1 MSQPD
6 AELHDIQAMVR
17 SGLGRLTEVL
27 LLLLRVTDPAAARA
41 WLRDAPVTAVADL
54 AQHRDT
60 VLQVALTAPGLAAL
74 GLDDAALRGFSD
86 EFLEGM
92 GEEARARRLGDVD
105 DNAPARWAWGRPG
118 DEPHVLALLYAEPG
132 KLAGWRDAVAT
143 AAFRAGFA
151 VALEFP
157 SSGAVDREPFGFADG
172 ISQPTLDWSRR
183 RTPGTN
189 ADLEYGNL
197 IAPGEFLLGYPN
209 EYGHY
214 TPGPVLAPDTPGAA
228 ALAEAPDRP
237 GWRDLGRNGSYLV
250 LRHLDQD
257 VPGFWRFMAAQNSAL
272 GMVGLAEMMVGR
284 GINGEPRI
292 AGAGRD
298 IAGVDAKARGRNGF
312 TYEADLDGLACPFG
326 AHVRRANPRTGDM
339 PGGRQGLISQLV
351 TLAGLRKDDPRDDV
365 VAASRFHRILRRGR
379 RYGPE
384 LSPEQAVAPDAPDE
398 PRGLQFICLNAN
410 ISRQFEFVQNA
421 WLQGPHFAGL
431 DGETDPLLGTRGA
444 RLGGGPADRFSA
456 PQAGGPAMVV
466 RGLPQFVTL
475 RGGGYFF
482 LPSLRAIRFLAG
494 PG

>member
-1 MSQPD
+1 MPHPH
-6 AELHDIQAMVR
+6 AEQDDIQAMVR
-17 SGLGRLTEVL
+17 SGFGRLTEVL
-27 LLLLRVTDPAAARA
+27 LLLLRVADPVAARS
-41 WLRDAPVTAVADL
+41 WLGNAPITTAADL

-74 GLDDAALRGFSD
+74 GLDESILRGFSP
-86 EFLEGM
+86 EFLDGM
-92 GEEARARRLGDVD
+92 GEESRARRLGDVG
-105 DNAPARWAWGRPG
+105 DNAPARWAWGKPG
-118 DEPHVLALLYAEPG
+118 DEPHALVLLYAEPG
-132 KLAGWRDAVAT
+132 KLAGWREAVET

-151 VALEFP
+151 VTLDFP
-157 SSGAVDREPFGFADG
+157 SSGPVDREPFGFADG
-172 ISQPTLDWSRR
+172 ISQPTLDWSGR
-183 RTPGTN
+183 RTPGTD

-197 IAPGEFLLGYPN
+197 IAAGEFLLGYPN

-214 TPGPVLAPDTPGAA
+214 TPRPVLASGAPGAA
-228 ALAEAPDRP
+228 ALAEAPDQP

-250 LRHLDQD
+250 LRQLAQD

-292 AGAGRD
+292 AEAQRA
-298 IAGVDAKARGRNGF
+298 IPGVDAKARDRNGF
-312 TYEADLDGLACPFG
+312 TYEADLEGLGCPFG
-326 AHVRRANPRTGDM
+326 AHIRRANPRTGDM
-339 PGGRQGLISQLV
+339 PGGRQGLVSQLV
-351 TLAGLRKDDPRDDV
+351 TLLGLREDDPRDDV
-365 VAASRFHRILRRGR
+365 VAASRFHRVLRRGR

-384 LSPEQAVAPDAPDE
+384 LSPERAVAQDAPDA

-431 DGETDPLLGTRGA
+431 DGETDPMLGTRGA
-444 RLGGGPADRFSA
+444 RLGGGPADCFSA
-456 PQAGGPAMVV
+456 PQVGGPSLVV
-466 RGLPQFVTL
+466 RELSQFVTL

-482 LPSLRAIRFLAG
+482 LPSLRAIRFIAG